1 MPVKKKSR
9 KRRKKVRYSTVKLK
23 LTASQR
29 ESLDMYC
36 RARKTTQNKLIKKL
50 LRKYFGFKKE
60 IPEGSLATPNQ
71 LGLFDEPEDN
81 IEELKSPATR
91 LF

>member
-1 MPVKKKSR
+1 MPIKKKSR
-9 KRRKKVRYSTVKLK
+9 KRRRKVRYSTVKLK

-29 ESLDMYC
+29 DSLDIYC
-36 RARKTTQNKLIKKL
+36 RARNTTQNKLIKKL
-50 LRKYFGFKKE
+50 LRKYFGYKKE

-71 LGLFDEPEDN
+71 LGLFDEPEDKLD
-81 IEELKSPATR
+81 EMKAPATK